1 MLKIFSYLNNIHK
14 KVCLLYFIF
23 SCKSSPPSPPPPLEM
38 LKILPFELVN
48 NHISVRNLLF
58 LLYEMSYYVHA
69 HQTSE
74 DQHPSP
80 AQ

>member
-1 MLKIFSYLNNIHK
+1 MLAVFYILLQIF
-14 KVCLLYFIF
+14 
-23 SCKSSPPSPPPPLEM
+23 PSFPSPPLEM